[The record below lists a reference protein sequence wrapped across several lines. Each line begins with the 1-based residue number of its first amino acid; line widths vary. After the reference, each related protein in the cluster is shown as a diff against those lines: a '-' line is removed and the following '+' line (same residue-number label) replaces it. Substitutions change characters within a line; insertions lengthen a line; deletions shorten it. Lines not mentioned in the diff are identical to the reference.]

1 MSFKSWIIA
10 HNALLSRKSSTK
22 ATRIAYCACVVW
34 SSARAPSRGWQVT
47 QVFLEMFKYYI
58 VSESPNFV
66 DERYYEIRGLKF
78 GYCYLSST
86 CIQCSIA
93 FSHETRIRSCHER
106 VVNIYIHKCSWKN
119 HNVHVS
125 FHIKHYS
132 KSSEIKY
139 KYIVF
144 IPIHNELKVKT
155 NEKQCTCTSNW
166 LCIWRYG

>member
-1 MSFKSWIIA
+1 MPCWVAKVRRKPQESPTA
-10 HNALLSRKSSTK
+10 HASSD
-22 ATRIAYCACVVW
+22 
-34 SSARAPSRGWQVT
+34 QVP
-47 QVFLEMFKYYI
+47 VHLPADDRWRRFFLEMFKYYI

-119 HNVHVS
+119 HNVHVYDTVS